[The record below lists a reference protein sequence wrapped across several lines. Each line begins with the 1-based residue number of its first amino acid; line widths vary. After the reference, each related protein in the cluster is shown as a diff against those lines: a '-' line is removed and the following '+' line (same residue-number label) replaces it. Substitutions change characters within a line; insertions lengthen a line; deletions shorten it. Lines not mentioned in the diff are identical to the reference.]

1 MATFSAQIVS
11 LVGGTPTQ
19 SELDVWCIEGA
30 KEIIRQLPVDL
41 QKKCATMQ
49 SFTSAAAGSEAETL
63 GEGNVL
69 SAFAGSVNCRLISN
83 TDKYKAEDSGN
94 VLYATSTDPAYY
106 FEADKINVLPTSLSC
121 KYEEIQFP
129 SVDADSD
136 SSISNFPDEAEYLI
150 VLYAATKQL
159 LQYQSS
165 MSSSFNSAITTALD
179 AVTTRLGS
187 ANTAYSNMATE
198 IALANQEVD
207 DALTEVAEAISLTDA
222 SSSDIKTAVDGMKTA
237 VAKFRADG
245 SDPALFGDESTYDT
259 GGSGMTKVK
268 AALNNAI
275 SLIGFGTD
283 GDKYDA
289 GNDLEAVMS
298 DIEAGLNSED
308 IELAG
313 ARMQQAQTQMNAV
326 QSHLSVAQAHIQEWQ
341 ASVQTLIGEI
351 NAFASEASSRYG
363 WINAKAVVWQGE
375 LSAAQGYMTTANGF
389 AGQATGFISSAGG
402 YVSEATAR
410 LQSDSTKY
418 QWYGDQYTKLSAEY
432 MRGLAALKGT

>member
-222 SSSDIKTAVDGMKTA
+222 SSSKIQETVDAMRTAAD
-237 VAKFRADG
+237 KFRADNSNPG
-245 SDPALFGDESTYDT
+245 LFGDPEWFTT
-259 GGSGMTKVK
+259 GANVGMTKVK
-268 AALNNAI
+268 VAVDNAI

-341 ASVQTLIGEI
+341 ASVQTLVSEV

-375 LSAAQGYMTTANGF
+375 LSAAQGYMATSNGYIAQANGF
-389 AGQATGFISSAGG
+389 IAEVNSRMGRANQKYTW
-402 YVSEATAR
+402 YEA
-410 LQSDSTKY
+410 
-418 QWYGDQYTKLSAEY
+418 QYAKLSAEY
-432 MRGLAALKGT
+432 ARGLAALKGGGGE